1 MIANRIG
8 HYEIRGLLGEGGMG
22 EVYLAYDPALDRE
35 VAIKVLSEQLAREK
49 ENRER
54 FYQEARAAAS
64 LNHPNVVTIHNV
76 GEKDGVPYF
85 VMEYLQGTVL
95 GKIIA
100 KSSGKRLPVERALD
114 LAGQICQAL
123 DTAHRRGILH
133 RDIKPDNVM
142 VTPDDALK
150 VLDFGIAR
158 IAKCPTLTK
167 CDQLFGTVE
176 YMAPEQILGDGVD
189 ERSDLYSLGV
199 VLYEMLTGELP
210 FTGTTPAAMLYQQL
224 EEKPTPPGN
233 LNTSIPI
240 PVDKIVL
247 KSLSKDPDRR
257 YPSASEML
265 EDIRDFLERKQP
277 AEVSVETA
285 KDEIEAFAEEEFGGR
300 DFQPQ
305 LVGRKKELTYLKA
318 LFNRLEEGRGCTVF
332 LAGEAG
338 IGKTRLASE
347 LQHYARRTGS
357 LTLIGV
363 CLYRE
368 GTELYL
374 PFLDAI
380 GQYFETTKGEGAD
393 GKREEAKKFIR
404 DEAPELMEIARR
416 FRTTIG
422 FTRGKP
428 KLAGL
433 DVDNQTARARLFE
446 AISQFLILISKG
458 GRLVLLMDDL
468 QWADSASLGL
478 LHYVARSAVHHPL
491 MIIATYRPEDLIA
504 SGEEKVHPL
513 VETMQRMSR
522 EGLYQKM
529 ALEGL
534 SSDDLSNM
542 IESLFRR
549 TALSDDFLESLYR
562 ETEGNPF
569 FILEVLKL
577 LRDQGVLFES
587 EGVWHTNREIT
598 REDIPER
605 IYDVVVRRIER
616 LEEDQRELLQLAAV
630 EGERFTST
638 VLSGV
643 LNVPK
648 IQLLKTFHRL
658 ERVYQIIKAEGD
670 KYVFNHTKIK
680 EILYAEIPAELRRAY
695 HLAVGEY
702 LETAHKDDLDSI
714 LGELANHFHCGEDFD
729 RAFPYLVQAGD
740 RANRLFASKESCTY
754 YEQALDSLEKA
765 DRIEEKDT
773 PRKELLHKLGSSYEV
788 LGNLDS
794 ALESYEVCAQL
805 SEQLNDP
812 EAKAGALRRIGRIS
826 SRRNDWE
833 SAMLHLNSSRT
844 LYEEM
849 GYEQGI
855 ARVLTDIGTVF
866 AEKGEYENAEEHFQ
880 RALRIAQR
888 VEYDELMATIYMNL
902 GIVCNIKG
910 QSNEAISYCQKSVS
924 LYERVGDLQGMAR
937 AYHNLAMFY
946 GDEKDWPHSE
956 RFYEKSLD
964 LSKKIKDRALT
975 ALIHLNRAEVHLN
988 MLEPREAKES
998 CVRAL
1003 ETFRKLGDRL
1013 GTADALKMLGM
1024 ASTLQADWESA
1035 ECYFKDS
1042 LSLNKELESPL
1053 GLAEAYREYGAML
1066 KEQGELDRARS
1077 AFEESRSL
1085 FEQIGAQEDLRNTV
1099 SILSEIEQ
1107 LEKEKQDVAF

>member
-285 KDEIEAFAEEEFGGR
+285 KDEIEAFVEKELGGR

-305 LVGRKKELTYLKA
+305 LVGRKKELVYLKA

-357 LTLIGV
+357 LTLSGV

-1003 ETFRKLGDRL
+1003 ETFKKLGDRL
-1013 GTADALKMLGM
+1013 GTADALKMLGI